1 MRKILLLMLIVVVIA
16 SCTKSSDSP
25 PSISGTYTGTYT
37 RNLGDSSY
45 SSSVTFVFLSNV
57 FSGSTTGNFP
67 LICPGT
73 FQTTVDSIEFNNPCV
88 LPANINEAFMLTG
101 NYKLVVS
108 GDSVTFSR
116 LMGDFIYEEDTY
128 RLKKQ

>member
-1 MRKILLLMLIVVVIA
+1 MRSILLFLLLIVLMS
-16 SCTKSSDSP
+16 SCTKSNNAP
-25 PSISGTYTGTYT
+25 ALSGTYSGTFT
-37 RNLGDSSY
+37 MNLGDSSFT
-45 SSSVTFVFLSNV
+45 SNVTFVFLSNI

-67 LICPGT
+67 IICPGN
-73 FQTTVDSIEFNNPCV
+73 FLTTADSIKFDNPCI
-88 LPANINEAFMLTG
+88 LPANVDEAFILTG

-116 LMGDFIYEEDTY
+116 LMGDFIYEEDIY